1 MHPFQRLVTTIEFRK
16 VKGIRIHLS
25 RVDRLNPIP
34 PKRDRETAYPV

>member
-1 MHPFQRLVTTIEFRK
+1 MHPFQRLVTTIGFRK
-16 VKGIRIHLS
+16 AKDVCIHLS